1 MRATICCEFVLLMGA
16 GVPELKAH
24 DGPGLAGGRPT
35 SAATTEQQLVH
46 LLDPSLLVPGA
57 WTAAQHVKGDDFF
70 RDSVKKIREDWGWVQ
85 GMYAKATSGTY
96 MTENIRASTKSMRC
110 TASSVAE
117 MGARISV
124 LLNRQ
129 LKTPPAF
136 VERYKETF
144 LDVRRRF
151 KAPIVAFI
159 AGISVLP
166 AVFAGPGKMEKL
178 RVASR
183 NLIIFG
189 GGASVVLYPE
199 LVMRAAP
206 TVAKSVDAVQVA
218 VSGRI
223 SK

>member
-1 MRATICCEFVLLMGA
+1 
-16 GVPELKAH
+16 
-24 DGPGLAGGRPT
+24 
-35 SAATTEQQLVH
+35 
-46 LLDPSLLVPGA
+46 
-57 WTAAQHVKGDDFF
+57 
-70 RDSVKKIREDWGWVQ
+70 
-85 GMYAKATSGTY
+85 MYAKATSGTY

>member
-1 MRATICCEFVLLMGA
+1 LRTRQVNLGTNLEEALQYRLSDVDPVAFHKIHSHDLLNTTRHKEMAT
-16 GVPELKAH
+16 PK
-24 DGPGLAGGRPT
+24 
-35 SAATTEQQLVH
+35 S
-46 LLDPSLLVPGA
+46 
-57 WTAAQHVKGDDFF
+57 DDFF
-70 RDSVKKIREDWGWVQ
+70 RDAPDSVKKIREDWGWVQ

-96 MTENIRASTKSMRC
+96 MADNIRASSKSMRS
-110 TASSVAE
+110 TASSVAD
-117 MGARISV
+117 MGDSFTYMT
-124 LLNRQ
+124 RQ
-129 LKTPPAF
+129 LTTPPAF